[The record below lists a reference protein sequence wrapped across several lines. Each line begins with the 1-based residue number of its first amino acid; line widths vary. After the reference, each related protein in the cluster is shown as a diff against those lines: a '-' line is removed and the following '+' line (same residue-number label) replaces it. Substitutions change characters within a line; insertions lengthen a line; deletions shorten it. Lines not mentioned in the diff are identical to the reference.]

1 MNLRQLRYFLA
12 VAEELHFSRA
22 AKRLNMAQPPLSM
35 QIKQLESD
43 LGVQLFK
50 RTKRQVNLTPA
61 GSVLRTEAQQ
71 ILERVALAEQK
82 TQRAGRGET
91 GHLAIAFVS
100 SAMYSVLPPWIK
112 TFRQHYPR
120 VNLTLQAATGP
131 AQVEKLLS
139 QQLDIGFV
147 RPPVGNHKVA
157 SQVVWR
163 EPMVAALSKE
173 HPLSEKR
180 EIEIADL
187 RHQPFILDQ
196 SPLASDMYDK
206 IISFCQQANFCPNV
220 IQAAQQLQTMLG
232 LVAAQIGVA
241 IAAAQKLQIEG
252 VCYRRFIETTPT
264 LDLLMI
270 WRAEETLPLQENWR
284 SCFPRNF

>member
-12 VAEELHFSRA
+12 VAEELHFGRA

-35 QIKQLESD
+35 QIKQLESS
-43 LGVQLFK
+43 LGVQLFE
-50 RTKRQVNLTPA
+50 RTKRQVNLTAA
-61 GSVLRTEAQQ
+61 GVVLRTEAQQ
-71 ILERVALAEQK
+71 ILAQVALAEQK

-100 SAMYSVLPPWIK
+100 SAMYSVLPLWIK
-112 TFRQHYPR
+112 TFRQHYPQ

-131 AQVEKLLS
+131 AQLEKLLS
-139 QQLDIGFV
+139 HQLDIGFV
-147 RPPVGNHKVA
+147 RPPIENHNVV

-173 HPLSEKR
+173 HPLSEKK

-220 IQAAQQLQTMLG
+220 VQSAQQLQT
-232 LVAAQIGVA
+232 
-241 IAAAQKLQIEG
+241 
-252 VCYRRFIETTPT
+252 
-264 LDLLMI
+264 
-270 WRAEETLPLQENWR
+270 
-284 SCFPRNF
+284 